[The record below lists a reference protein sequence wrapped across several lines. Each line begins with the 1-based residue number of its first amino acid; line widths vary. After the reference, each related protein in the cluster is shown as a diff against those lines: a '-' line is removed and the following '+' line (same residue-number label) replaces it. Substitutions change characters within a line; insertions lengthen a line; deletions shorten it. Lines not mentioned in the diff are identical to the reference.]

1 MPRPLLLLF
10 ALTALAL
17 FIACGG
23 DNPESRPQFAT
34 ATPVPAPPTVT
45 PTPTAPPA
53 NTPVPADPTPV
64 TTSAGLPET
73 EAWFEPDVCR
83 IREPQGVIVQCG
95 NLVVPENRS
104 DPDSRMIELHVM
116 VFGTASRNPAPDP
129 LLYLAG
135 GPGSSIVEDVPVP
148 TPPLPALPRRARCDR
163 VRSARRRGLP
173 TRPRLP
179 RGYEGPFR
187 QPQPTPHHGGG
198 KGPPRR
204 GHADMS

>member
-1 MPRPLLLLF
+1 MPRPLLLLVALIAF
-10 ALTALAL
+10 A
-17 FIACGG
+17 FIIACGR
-23 DNPESRPQFAT
+23 DDPESRPRFAT

-45 PTPTAPPA
+45 PTATSPPA
-53 NTPVPADPTPV
+53 DTPVPADPTPV
-64 TTSAGLPET
+64 TTAAGLPET

-104 DPDSRMIELHVM
+104 DQNSRMIKLHVM
-116 VFGTASRNPAPDP
+116 VFGTAVTQPRSRPAPVSRGRAR
-129 LLYLAG
+129 LQHRR
-135 GPGSSIVEDVPVP
+135 DVPVP
-148 TPPLPALPRRARCDR
+148 TPPLPAVPRRARRDR

-173 TRPRLP
+173 TYPRLP
-179 RGYEGPFR
+179 RGYEGRFR